1 MSLSNKTIGK
11 HYADNEI
18 WLLNQYFDGRIPKG
32 RLIAQLEKNK
42 KCYIAQVLQEPITY
56 YNIKNN
62 YNSFIEG
69 QDFFTITRKELDNF

>member
-1 MSLSNKTIGK
+1 MNVKKLIKCYANNETI
-11 HYADNEI
+11 
-18 WLLNQYFDGRIPKG
+18 LLNNYLQGRIPKG

-62 YNSFIEG
+62 YNSFIQE